1 LMKRSKHSSLSQSKL
16 TAKNTASL
24 GYMPGLDGLR
34 ALAVLAVI
42 GYHLNLSWVPG
53 GLLGVCLFFVLSG
66 YLITNILLNQWE
78 ESQSLNLKDFW
89 LRRIRRLLP
98 ALLLMLVGVL
108 LWAILF
114 APDRLTSLGQEAV
127 AALFYANNWQQ
138 ILQQVSYFESF
149 GPPSPLG
156 HLWSLAVEGQF
167 YLLWPLL
174 LGWGLRYFSRRRW
187 IIGGTVAL
195 ALASAVGMAYLYI
208 PGLDPSRVYYGTDT
222 RAFALLIGA
231 VLALL
236 WPSGKLSPNLTGFKR
251 WILDGVGVLGLVIV
265 LWMFLE
271 TNEYQPFLY
280 QGGLLLFSLAAAV
293 MVIVLAH
300 PASRLGKIFSL
311 KPLRWLGACSY
322 GIYLWHYPI
331 IVLTSPPVNTGGP
344 NIFLM
349 LAQIGA
355 SVILAALSFYLVE
368 EPIRRGKG
376 SALTAR
382 LKISGWWRKPAVI
395 GGKITL
401 LSMVMV
407 LGIFCF
413 TVYGSMLISQDQ
425 DRQTNP
431 WEETVKIGADKEI
444 PGQENSE
451 MEESMDEA
459 MNPSEEMLNSE
470 PNSKVDPGVEPETES
485 ESGSGS
491 ENATES
497 GSEAEKKPGAGSISD
512 PQTDS
517 GEKSGTDPAQ
527 ELTGKGITIIG
538 DSVMLNIKP
547 ILEEHLPGIVI
558 DAKVGRQMHE
568 ASGLIK
574 ELRAL
579 DKLGKIVIIELG
591 TNGPFT
597 AEQLT
602 KTLDALEGVEQIVLV
617 NVRVP
622 KPWQN
627 VVNETLAKVAATYP
641 NTSLIDWHGASSGHD
656 EYFYQDGVH
665 LKPAG
670 ADAYAQL
677 IIQGISPLGLKEE
690 HQDDIVNFEMENSD
704 AREQDKSIGG

>member
-1 LMKRSKHSSLSQSKL
+1 MKLSEQTSLNQSLATGKSK
-16 TAKNTASL
+16 AIL

-42 GYHLNLSWVPG
+42 AYHLNLDWAPG

-66 YLITNILLNQWE
+66 YLITNILLTQWE
-78 ESQSLNLKDFW
+78 ESQSLNLKNFW

-98 ALLLMLVGVL
+98 ALVLMLGGVL
-108 LWAILF
+108 LWAVLF
-114 APDRLTSLGQEAV
+114 APDRLASLGQEAV

-138 ILQQVSYFESF
+138 ILHQVSYFESF

-174 LGWGLRYFSRRRW
+174 LGWGLRYLRRRRW
-187 IIGGTVAL
+187 LIIGTVFL
-195 ALASAVGMAYLYI
+195 ALASVAGMAYLYI
-208 PGLDPSRVYYGTDT
+208 PGFDPSRVYYGTDT

-231 VLALL
+231 TLALL
-236 WPSGKLSPNLTGFKR
+236 WPSGKLSASLAGFKR
-251 WILDGVGVLGLVIV
+251 WILDGAGVLGLVTV
-265 LWMFLE
+265 LWMILK

-293 MVIVLAH
+293 VVAVLAH
-300 PASRLGKIFSL
+300 PASTLGRIFGL

-322 GIYLWHYPI
+322 GIYLWHYPVI
-331 IVLTSPPVNTGGP
+331 ILTNPAVNTAGLDVP
-344 NIFLM
+344 RM

-355 SVILAALSFYLVE
+355 SIILAALSFYLVE

-376 SALTAR
+376 PGLGT
-382 LKISGWWRKPAVI
+382 KHGMSGWWRKPAVI

-407 LGIFCF
+407 LSLFCF

-425 DRQTNP
+425 GHQDGLQEETVEIGTGKENPGKDSSGTEGDTDPIGEMPDGEDRKQGANQGTIDNSPDFSYRDNPEVDSGTEPENNPGTDPNTDSQTNP
-431 WEETVKIGADKEI
+431 E
-444 PGQENSE
+444 ENS
-451 MEESMDEA
+451 
-459 MNPSEEMLNSE
+459 
-470 PNSKVDPGVEPETES
+470 GT
-485 ESGSGS
+485 GSVQ
-491 ENATES
+491 N
-497 GSEAEKKPGAGSISD
+497 
-512 PQTDS
+512 
-517 GEKSGTDPAQ
+517 
-527 ELTGKGITIIG
+527 LTGQGITVIG
-538 DSVMLNIKP
+538 DSVMLNIVP
-547 ILEEHLPGIVI
+547 ILQEYLPGIVI
-558 DAKVGRQMHE
+558 DAKIGRQMHE
-568 ASGLIK
+568 ASDLIK
-574 ELRAL
+574 ELKTL

-597 AEQLT
+597 TEQLS
-602 KTLDALEGVEQIVLV
+602 KTLDNLSGVEQIMLV

-627 VVNETLAKVAATYP
+627 VVNETLAKVAETYP
-641 NTSLIDWHGASSGHD
+641 KTRLIDWYGASSGHD

-670 ADAYAQL
+670 AEAYAQL
-677 IIQGISPLGLKEE
+677 IMREISSLGLKIEL
-690 HQDDIVNFEMENSD
+690 QGDIINSGMGNPD